1 MSNYFRITVYYPEK
15 NVSAIID
22 SNGKFEKLW
31 QLSSFL
37 IQKGFKVLEIGNDEN
52 FSVGNILK
60 AEPNTEKL
68 ILRAC
73 DSSKPDYN
81 GSNVSVK
88 NKYYIPEKKN
98 SI

>member
-1 MSNYFRITVYYPEK
+1 MSNYFRVTIYHPDK

-37 IQKGFKVLEIGNDEN
+37 IQKGFKILEVGNDEK
-52 FSVGNILK
+52 FSEGNIPISK
-60 AEPNTEKL
+60 PNTEKL

-73 DSSKPDYN
+73 DSGKPDYN
-81 GSNVSVK
+81 QNKVSIR
-88 NKYYIPEKKN
+88 NKYYILEKEN
-98 SI
+98 SV